1 MNIHTSWDLHV
12 KRRKTEMKTIREVM
26 DMPIENLELSVRC
39 INCFNNKVVLIAD
52 EAHHINAD
60 TRRLKGAAKKEE
72 DFYNIRNMGKTSVG
86 LLKDLLSSLGMC
98 FCMTDRDWLQWGL
111 MNKEWILTH

>member
-26 DMPIENLELSVRC
+26 DMPIENLEISVRC
-39 INCFNNKVVLIAD
+39 INC
-52 EAHHINAD
+52 
-60 TRRLKGAAKKEE
+60 LKNMNIKTLSQLTAKKEE
-72 DFYNIRNMGKTSVG
+72 DFYNIRNMGKTSIG